1 MIGWEIM
8 GKSMIMK
15 FQQNGLL
22 HATFGSVMEHKVT
35 TQFEVCPTNP
45 NLINVSNNIWV
56 VEWMCV
62 LWDYYINFEKVTNF
76 LNILCYGRNTYSSC
90 KYNHK

>member
-1 MIGWEIM
+1 MIWWEIM

-15 FQQNGLL
+15 FQQKGLL
-22 HATFGSVMEHKVT
+22 HATFGSVMEHEVT

-45 NLINVSNNIWV
+45 NLINVCNNIWV

-62 LWDYYINFEKVTNF
+62 LWDYYINFEKVTYNF
-76 LNILCYGRNTYSSC
+76 SKHVNGMARNTYYFC
-90 KYNHK
+90 K